1 MKKKE
6 TKKEYSK
13 RMAAIILGVAL
24 VDVQLTY
31 ILAFL
36 GKEIAETLSIT
47 LVTEIR
53 AVFGIYCVK
62 AYLGKKGEEATR
74 IKEKQMDHDYINDME
89 DLNL

>member
-1 MKKKE
+1 MKKKK

-13 RMAAIILGVAL
+13 RMAAIILGIAL

-47 LVTEIR
+47 LVTEII

-62 AYLGKKGEEATR
+62 AYLGKKAEEETR
-74 IKEKQMDHDYINDME
+74 LKEKKMDHDYLNDME

>member
-1 MKKKE
+1 
-6 TKKEYSK
+6 
-13 RMAAIILGVAL
+13 MAAIILGVAL

-47 LVTEIR
+47 LVTEII